1 VTQPAPSRHV
11 AAGILPALAAAV
23 LLAALLAFAAVGVAA
38 AFAGAAPAAAPSPA
52 DTLSP
57 SPTPSPPEPQTYA
70 LAKVDVVAG
79 SEATLPY
86 RIDDAAAPL
95 ATATAVITTRQ
106 GVTVAAFPILDPVAT
121 GTDLSYSFQCDLAPG
136 TYRYH
141 VEVVDSLG
149 VPQVA
154 WHEDRLRVLPVF
166 PAAADIESATKWLQ
180 TRSGAVGFAV
190 VDDGGLLRGYNLDLR
205 FASASVV
212 KAMMLVYY
220 LRTHPSISTATRATL
235 ARMIIVSDNAAASAI
250 FRVVGTQGCH
260 ACARLA
266 GMTHFSVGSDW
277 WLAQITAA
285 DQARL
290 FASMDTLV
298 PPQYRTWVRYLFS
311 HITPAHCWG
320 IPKVARP
327 AGWTVF
333 FKGGYMPYG
342 SGIVVHEASRLE
354 RNGVAFSL
362 VVLTSG
368 RESLSYGTVTLRG
381 ATARVLGLMPA
392 ASTSAP
398 VVAP

>member
-1 VTQPAPSRHV
+1 MTQPIRSRH
-11 AAGILPALAAAV
+11 AAARLLPALAVAV

-38 AFAGAAPAAAPSPA
+38 AFAGSATTAASSPA
-52 DTLSP
+52 
-57 SPTPSPPEPQTYA
+57 EPQTYA
-70 LAKVDVVAG
+70 LAKVDVVTG
-79 SEATLPY
+79 SQATLSY

-95 ATATAVITTRQ
+95 ATVTVLITTPQ
-106 GVTVAAFPILDPVAT
+106 GVTVATYPIPDPVAT
-121 GTDLSYSFQCDLAPG
+121 GKDLSYSFRCDLAPG

-154 WHEDRLRVLPVF
+154 WHDDRLRVLPVF
-166 PAAADIESATKWLQ
+166 PAAADIGSAAKWLQ

-190 VDDGGLLRGYNLDLR
+190 IDDRGVLRGYHLDVR

-212 KAMMLVYY
+212 KAMMLVDYV
-220 LRTHPSISTATRATL
+220 RTHQSISSATRMRL

-250 FRVVGTQGCH
+250 FHVVGAQGCY
-260 ACARLA
+260 ACARLT
-266 GMTHFSVGSDW
+266 GMTHFSVGSVW

-290 FASMDTLV
+290 FASMDTFV
-298 PPQYRTWVRYLFS
+298 PLQYRTWVRYLFS

-354 RNGVAFSL
+354 RHGVAFSL

-381 ATARVLGLMPA
+381 ATARVLGLMP
-392 ASTSAP
+392 SSGTPAP
-398 VVAP
+398 VAAP

>member
-1 VTQPAPSRHV
+1 MTQPIRSRA

-23 LLAALLAFAAVGVAA
+23 LLAALLASPAAGVAA
-38 AFAGAAPAAAPSPA
+38 ASAGRASAVAPSPA
-52 DTLSP
+52 
-57 SPTPSPPEPQTYA
+57 EPQTYA
-70 LAKVDVVAG
+70 LAKVDVVTG
-79 SEATLPY
+79 LPATLPY
-86 RIDDAAAPL
+86 RIEDAAAPL
-95 ATATAVITTRQ
+95 ATATVLITTPQ
-106 GVTVAAFPILDPVAT
+106 GVIVATHPIPDPVAT

-149 VPQVA
+149 APQVA
-154 WHEDRLRVLPVF
+154 WHDDRLRVLPVF
-166 PAAADIESATKWLQ
+166 PAAADIGSAAKWLQ
-180 TRSGAVGFAV
+180 TRKGAVGFAV
-190 VDDGGLLRGYNLDLR
+190 VDDLGVLRGYHLDVR

-212 KAMMLVYY
+212 KAMMLVDY
-220 LRTHPSISTATRATL
+220 LRTHASISSATRMRL

-250 FRVVGTQGCH
+250 FRVVGARGCY
-260 ACARLA
+260 ACARVV
-266 GMTHFSVGSDW
+266 GMTNFSVGSVW

-320 IPKVARP
+320 IPRVARP

-354 RNGVAFSL
+354 SHGVAFSL

-381 ATARVLGLMPA
+381 ATSRVLGLMPA
-392 ASTSAP
+392 ASTPAP
-398 VVAP
+398 VAAP